1 MSQFSRFFPFLR
13 PYFSHM
19 ALAGVLIMGV
29 AALNLTLL
37 RLAGLLW
44 DIVTVQRNVTLMTQT
59 ILLFL
64 GIAVVQSVMAMGQS
78 YLTTRLSQQII
89 ADFRTHLFRH
99 LHTLSLSFFARR
111 RTGDILSRLMNDVG
125 VIQHLVTD
133 TPIDSAKQVV
143 TLIGGLAFLFYMN
156 WKLCLLIVFLLPI
169 LILVARIFGK
179 RLKAL
184 STQIQDQTASVST
197 LIEEVISG
205 IRVVKSFVQTDRE
218 AGRFGLALRRLVAQ
232 AIQRANVLSVFIPT
246 ITLLT
251 LIMAGGVL
259 WYGGKQVIDESMTPG
274 DLLAFVLF
282 AGILIGPF
290 GSAARIFSQIKEGQG
305 AMQRVFELLDTTPDV
320 TDSPEARPLPDVHGH
335 IRFDH
340 VSFAYDPRHPVLI
353 DLSFEV
359 QPGETVALVGPTG
372 AGKSTIANLLHRFYD
387 PVEGRITIDNQE
399 LRHVRLTSLYRQL
412 AIVPQETILFGDT
425 IRENIRYGRA
435 DATEADLIAASR
447 AANAHDFIS
456 ALPDG
461 YDTPVGEKG
470 VNLSG
475 GQRQRLAIARAI
487 LKNPRLLILDEA
499 TSALDSE
506 SEMLVQ
512 RALQRLMAGRTTVV
526 IAHRLTTIQEAD
538 RIVVLNK
545 GRIVEKGT
553 HATLIQRDG
562 LYRRLYTLRTVE
574 LEIETPLPS
583 DPRQKHQE
591 QA

>member
-1 MSQFSRFFPFLR
+1 
-13 PYFSHM
+13 M
-19 ALAGVLIMGV
+19 ALAGALIMGV
-29 AALNLTLL
+29 AVLNLTLL
-37 RLAGLLW
+37 RLAGQLW
-44 DIVTVQRNVTLMTQT
+44 DVVTVQRNVTLMTRT
-59 ILLFL
+59 ILVFL

-99 LHTLSLSFFARR
+99 VHTLSLSFFARR
-111 RTGDILSRLMNDVG
+111 RTGEILSRLMNDVG
-125 VIQHLVTD
+125 VIQRLVTD
-133 TPIDSAKQVV
+133 TPIDSAKHVV

-156 WKLCLLIVFLLPI
+156 WKLCLLIVVLLPI
-169 LILVARIFGK
+169 LVLVARIFGK
-179 RLKAL
+179 RLKVL
-184 STQIQDQTASVST
+184 STQIQDQTAAVST

-205 IRVVKSFVQTDRE
+205 IRVVKSFVRTDRE
-218 AGRFGLALRRLVAQ
+218 AGRFGLALRQLVAQ

-305 AMQRVFELLDTTPDV
+305 AMQRVFELLDATPDV

-335 IRFDH
+335 VRFDH
-340 VSFAYDPRHPVLI
+340 VSFAYDPRHPVII

-372 AGKSTIANLLHRFYD
+372 SGKSTIANLLHRFYD
-387 PVEGRITIDNQE
+387 PVEGRITIDNQD
-399 LRHVRLTSLYRQL
+399 LRDVRLTSLYRQL

-425 IRENIRYGRA
+425 IRENIRYGRT
-435 DATEADLIAASR
+435 DATDEDLIAASR

-512 RALQRLMAGRTTVV
+512 RALQRLMTGRTTVV

-574 LEIETPLPS
+574 SEIETPLPGE
-583 DPRQKHQE
+583 PQG

>member
-399 LRHVRLTSLYRQL
+399 IRHVRLTSLYRQL

-553 HATLIQRDG
+553 HATLIQQDG

-574 LEIETPLPS
+574 LEIETPLPD

>member
-218 AGRFGLALRRLVAQ
+218 AGRFGLALRRLVSQ

-387 PVEGRITIDNQE
+387 PVEGRITIDNQD

-412 AIVPQETILFGDT
+412 AIVPQETILFGDS

>member
-1 MSQFSRFFPFLR
+1 MSQFSRFFPFFR
-13 PYFSHM
+13 PYLSHM
-19 ALAGVLIMGV
+19 ALAGALIMGV

-59 ILLFL
+59 IVLFL

-125 VIQHLVTD
+125 VIQRLVTD

-156 WKLCLLIVFLLPI
+156 WTLCLLIVALLPI
-169 LILVARIFGK
+169 LVLVARIFGK

-218 AGRFGLALRRLVAQ
+218 TGRFGLALRQLVAQ

-259 WYGGKQVIDESMTPG
+259 WYGGKQVIDGSMTPG

-320 TDSPEARPLPDVHGH
+320 TDSPEASPLPDVHGH
-335 IRFDH
+335 VRFDH

-372 AGKSTIANLLHRFYD
+372 SGKSTIANLLHRFYD
-387 PVEGRITIDNQE
+387 PIEGRITIDNQD
-399 LRHVRLTSLYRQL
+399 LRHVRLTSVYRQL

-435 DATEADLIAASR
+435 DATDEDLIAASR

-512 RALQRLMAGRTTVV
+512 RALQRLMVGRTTVV

-538 RIVVLNK
+538 RILVLNK

-574 LEIETPLPS
+574 SEIETPLPD
-583 DPRQKHQE
+583 DPREKHRG

>member
-1 MSQFSRFFPFLR
+1 
-13 PYFSHM
+13 M

-37 RLAGLLW
+37 RIAGLLW

-125 VIQHLVTD
+125 VIQRLVTD

-320 TDSPEARPLPDVHGH
+320 TDSPEARPLQDVHGH

-387 PVEGRITIDNQE
+387 PVEGRITIDNQD

-553 HATLIQRDG
+553 HATLIRQDG

-583 DPRQKHQE
+583 DPRQKHRK

>member
-1 MSQFSRFFPFLR
+1 
-13 PYFSHM
+13 M
-19 ALAGVLIMGV
+19 ALAGALIMGV
-29 AALNLTLL
+29 AVLNLTLL
-37 RLAGLLW
+37 RLAGQLW
-44 DIVTVQRNVTLMTQT
+44 DVVTVQRNVTLMTRT
-59 ILLFL
+59 ILVFL

-125 VIQHLVTD
+125 VIQRLVTD
-133 TPIDSAKQVV
+133 TPIDSAKHVV

-156 WKLCLLIVFLLPI
+156 WKLCLLIVALLPI
-169 LILVARIFGK
+169 LVLVARIFGK

-205 IRVVKSFVQTDRE
+205 IRVVKSFVRTDRE
-218 AGRFGLALRRLVAQ
+218 TGRFGLALRQLVAQ

-320 TDSPEARPLPDVHGH
+320 TDSPEAHPLPDVHGH
-335 IRFDH
+335 VRFDH

-372 AGKSTIANLLHRFYD
+372 SGKSTIANLLHRFYD
-387 PVEGRITIDNQE
+387 PVEGRITIDNQD
-399 LRHVRLTSLYRQL
+399 LRDVRLTSLYRQL

-435 DATEADLIAASR
+435 DATDEDLIAASR

-506 SEMLVQ
+506 SELLVQ
-512 RALQRLMAGRTTVV
+512 RALQRLMTGRTTVV

-574 LEIETPLPS
+574 SEIERPLPG
-583 DPRQKHQE
+583 DPQQKHWG

>member
-1 MSQFSRFFPFLR
+1 
-13 PYFSHM
+13 M
-19 ALAGVLIMGV
+19 ALAGALIMGV

-59 ILLFL
+59 IVLFL

-125 VIQHLVTD
+125 VIQRLVTD
-133 TPIDSAKQVV
+133 APIDSAKQVV

-156 WKLCLLIVFLLPI
+156 WTLCLLIVALLPI
-169 LILVARIFGK
+169 LVLVARIFGK

-184 STQIQDQTASVST
+184 STQIQDHTASVST

-218 AGRFGLALRRLVAQ
+218 AGRFGLALRQLVAQ

-274 DLLAFVLF
+274 ELLAFVLF

-335 IRFDH
+335 VRFDH

-372 AGKSTIANLLHRFYD
+372 SGKSTIANLLHRFYD
-387 PVEGRITIDNQE
+387 PIEGRITIDNQD
-399 LRHVRLTSLYRQL
+399 LRHVRLTSVYRQL

-435 DATEADLIAASR
+435 DATDEDLIAASR

-512 RALQRLMAGRTTVV
+512 RALQRLMVGRTTVV

-538 RIVVLNK
+538 RILVLNK
-545 GRIVEKGT
+545 GRIVETGT

-574 LEIETPLPS
+574 SEIETPLPG
-583 DPRQKHQE
+583 DPREKHRGH
-591 QA
+591 A

>member
-13 PYFSHM
+13 PYLSHM
-19 ALAGVLIMGV
+19 ALAGALIMGV
-29 AALNLTLL
+29 AFLNLTLL
-37 RLAGLLW
+37 RIAGLLW

-59 ILLFL
+59 IVLFL
-64 GIAVVQSVMAMGQS
+64 GLAVVQSVMAMGQS

-99 LHTLSLSFFARR
+99 VHTLSLSFFARR

-125 VIQHLVTD
+125 VIQRLVTD
-133 TPIDSAKQVV
+133 TPIDSAKHVV

-156 WKLCLLIVFLLPI
+156 WRLCLLIVVLLPI
-169 LILVARIFGK
+169 LVLVARIFGK
-179 RLKAL
+179 RLKVL

-205 IRVVKSFVQTDRE
+205 IRVVKSFVRTDRE
-218 AGRFGLALRRLVAQ
+218 AGRFDLALRRLVAQ
-232 AIQRANVLSVFIPT
+232 AIQRANVLSAFIPT

-251 LIMAGGVL
+251 LIMAGSVL

-335 IRFDH
+335 VRFDH

-372 AGKSTIANLLHRFYD
+372 SGKSTIANLLHRFYD
-387 PVEGRITIDNQE
+387 PVEGRITIDNQD
-399 LRHVRLTSLYRQL
+399 LRDVRVTSLYRQL

-435 DATEADLIAASR
+435 DATDEDLIAASR

-475 GQRQRLAIARAI
+475 GQRQRLAIARSI

-512 RALQRLMAGRTTVV
+512 RALQRLMTGRTTVV

-538 RIVVLNK
+538 RILVLNK

-553 HATLIQRDG
+553 HATLIRRDG

-574 LEIETPLPS
+574 SEIETPLPG
-583 DPRQKHQE
+583 DPQQKHRG

>member
-205 IRVVKSFVQTDRE
+205 IRIVKSFVQTDRE

-387 PVEGRITIDNQE
+387 PVEGRITIDNQD

-538 RIVVLNK
+538 RILVLNK

-553 HATLIQRDG
+553 HATLIQQDG

>member
-1 MSQFSRFFPFLR
+1 
-13 PYFSHM
+13 M
-19 ALAGVLIMGV
+19 ALAGALIMGV
-29 AALNLTLL
+29 AVLNLTLL
-37 RLAGLLW
+37 RIAGLLW

-59 ILLFL
+59 IVLFL

-99 LHTLSLSFFARR
+99 VHTLSLSFFARR

-125 VIQHLVTD
+125 VIQRLVTD
-133 TPIDSAKQVV
+133 TPIDSAKHVV

-156 WKLCLLIVFLLPI
+156 WRLCLLIVVLLPI
-169 LILVARIFGK
+169 LVLVARIFGK
-179 RLKAL
+179 RLKVL

-205 IRVVKSFVQTDRE
+205 IRVVKSFVRTDRE
-218 AGRFGLALRRLVAQ
+218 AGRFDLALRQLVAQ
-232 AIQRANVLSVFIPT
+232 AIQRATVLSAFIPT

-320 TDSPEARPLPDVHGH
+320 TDSPDARPLPDVHGH
-335 IRFDH
+335 VRFDH
-340 VSFAYDPRHPVLI
+340 VSFAYDSRHPVLI
-353 DLSFEV
+353 DLSFDV

-372 AGKSTIANLLHRFYD
+372 SGKSTIANLLHRFYD
-387 PVEGRITIDNQE
+387 PVEGRITIDNQD
-399 LRHVRLTSLYRQL
+399 LRDVRVTSLYRQL

-435 DATEADLIAASR
+435 DATEEDLIAASR

-512 RALQRLMAGRTTVV
+512 RALQRLMTGRTTVV

-538 RIVVLNK
+538 RILVLNK

-553 HATLIQRDG
+553 HATLIRQDG

-574 LEIETPLPS
+574 SEIETPLPG
-583 DPRQKHQE
+583 DPQQKHRG

>member
-13 PYFSHM
+13 PYLLHV

-64 GIAVVQSVMAMGQS
+64 GIAVAQSVMAMGQS

-125 VIQHLVTD
+125 VIQRLVTD

-156 WKLCLLIVFLLPI
+156 WKLCLLIVVLLPI
-169 LILVARIFGK
+169 LVLVARIFGK

-274 DLLAFVLF
+274 ELLAFVLF

-320 TDSPEARPLPDVHGH
+320 TDSPEARPLPDVRGH
-335 IRFDH
+335 VRFDH

-372 AGKSTIANLLHRFYD
+372 SGKSTIANLLHRFYD
-387 PVEGRITIDNQE
+387 PVEGRISIDNQD

-435 DATEADLIAASR
+435 DATEEDLIAASR

-538 RIVVLNK
+538 RILVLNK

-553 HATLIQRDG
+553 HATLIQQDG

-583 DPRQKHQE
+583 DPRQKHQG

>member
-1 MSQFSRFFPFLR
+1 
-13 PYFSHM
+13 M
-19 ALAGVLIMGV
+19 ALAGALIMGV
-29 AALNLTLL
+29 AVLNLTLL
-37 RLAGLLW
+37 RLAGQLW
-44 DIVTVQRNVTLMTQT
+44 DVVTVQRNVTLMTRT
-59 ILLFL
+59 ILVFL

-111 RTGDILSRLMNDVG
+111 RTGEILSRLMNDVG
-125 VIQHLVTD
+125 VIQRLVTD
-133 TPIDSAKQVV
+133 TPIDSAKHVV

-156 WKLCLLIVFLLPI
+156 WKLCLLIVVLLPI
-169 LILVARIFGK
+169 LVLVARIFGK
-179 RLKAL
+179 RLKVL
-184 STQIQDQTASVST
+184 STQIQDQTAAVST

-205 IRVVKSFVQTDRE
+205 IRVVKSFVRTDRE
-218 AGRFGLALRRLVAQ
+218 AGRFGLALRQLVAQ

-335 IRFDH
+335 VRFDH
-340 VSFAYDPRHPVLI
+340 VSFAYDPRHPVII

-359 QPGETVALVGPTG
+359 QQGETVALVGPTG
-372 AGKSTIANLLHRFYD
+372 SGKSTIANLLHRFYD
-387 PVEGRITIDNQE
+387 PVEGRITIDNQD
-399 LRHVRLTSLYRQL
+399 LRDVRLTSLYRQL

-425 IRENIRYGRA
+425 IRENIRYGRT
-435 DATEADLIAASR
+435 DATDEDLIAASR

-512 RALQRLMAGRTTVV
+512 RALQRLMTGRTTVV

-574 LEIETPLPS
+574 SEIETPLPE
-583 DPRQKHQE
+583 DPRQKHRG

>member
-1 MSQFSRFFPFLR
+1 
-13 PYFSHM
+13 M
-19 ALAGVLIMGV
+19 ALAGALIMGV
-29 AALNLTLL
+29 AVLNLTLL
-37 RLAGLLW
+37 RLAGQLW
-44 DIVTVQRNVTLMTQT
+44 DVVTVQRNVTLMTRT
-59 ILLFL
+59 ILVFL

-111 RTGDILSRLMNDVG
+111 RTGEILSRLMNDVG
-125 VIQHLVTD
+125 VIQRLVTD
-133 TPIDSAKQVV
+133 TPIDSAKHVV

-156 WKLCLLIVFLLPI
+156 WRLCLLIVVLLPI
-169 LILVARIFGK
+169 LVLVARIFGK
-179 RLKAL
+179 RLKVL
-184 STQIQDQTASVST
+184 STQIQDQTAAVST

-218 AGRFGLALRRLVAQ
+218 AGRFGLALRQLVAQ

-305 AMQRVFELLDTTPDV
+305 AMQRVFELLDATPDV

-335 IRFDH
+335 VRFDH

-372 AGKSTIANLLHRFYD
+372 SGKSTIANLLHRFYD
-387 PVEGRITIDNQE
+387 PVEGCITIDNQD
-399 LRHVRLTSLYRQL
+399 LRDVRLTSLYRQL

-435 DATEADLIAASR
+435 DATDEDLIAASR

-512 RALQRLMAGRTTVV
+512 RALQRLMTGRTTVV

-553 HATLIQRDG
+553 HAALIQRDG

-574 LEIETPLPS
+574 SEIETPLPG
-583 DPRQKHQE
+583 DPQQRHRGQT
-591 QA
+591 

>member
-218 AGRFGLALRRLVAQ
+218 AGRFGLALRRLVSQ

-387 PVEGRITIDNQE
+387 PVEGRITIDNQD

-412 AIVPQETILFGDT
+412 AIVPQETILFGDS

-553 HATLIQRDG
+553 HATLIQQDG

>member
-1 MSQFSRFFPFLR
+1 
-13 PYFSHM
+13 M
-19 ALAGVLIMGV
+19 ALAGTLIMGV
-29 AALNLTLL
+29 AVLNLTLL
-37 RLAGLLW
+37 RLAGQLW
-44 DIVTVQRNVTLMTQT
+44 DVVTVQRNVTLMTRT
-59 ILLFL
+59 ILVFL

-99 LHTLSLSFFARR
+99 VHTLSLSFFARR
-111 RTGDILSRLMNDVG
+111 RTGEILSRLMNDVG
-125 VIQHLVTD
+125 VIQRLVTD
-133 TPIDSAKQVV
+133 TPIDSAKHVV

-156 WKLCLLIVFLLPI
+156 WRLCLLIVVLLPI
-169 LILVARIFGK
+169 LVLVARIFGK

-218 AGRFGLALRRLVAQ
+218 AGRFGLALRQLVAQ

-335 IRFDH
+335 VRFDH

-372 AGKSTIANLLHRFYD
+372 SGKSTIANLLHRFYD

-399 LRHVRLTSLYRQL
+399 LRDVRLTSLYRQL

-435 DATEADLIAASR
+435 DATDEDLIAASR

-461 YDTPVGEKG
+461 YDTQVGEKG

-512 RALQRLMAGRTTVV
+512 RALQRLMTGRTTVV

-553 HATLIQRDG
+553 HAALIQRDG

-574 LEIETPLPS
+574 SEIETPLPG
-583 DPRQKHQE
+583 DPQQRHRGQT
-591 QA
+591 

>member
-13 PYFSHM
+13 PYFLHM

-29 AALNLTLL
+29 AGLNLTLL

-99 LHTLSLSFFARR
+99 LHTLSLSFFARQ

-125 VIQHLVTD
+125 VIQRLVTD

-156 WKLCLLIVFLLPI
+156 WKLCLLIVVLLPV
-169 LILVARIFGK
+169 LVLVARIFGK

-218 AGRFGLALRRLVAQ
+218 AGRFGLAIRQLVAQ

-290 GSAARIFSQIKEGQG
+290 GSAARIFSQMKEGQG

-387 PVEGRITIDNQE
+387 PVEGRITIDNQD

-538 RIVVLNK
+538 RILVLNK
-545 GRIVEKGT
+545 GRIAEKGT
-553 HATLIQRDG
+553 HDTLIQQDG

-574 LEIETPLPS
+574 LEIETPLPG
-583 DPRQKHQE
+583 DPQQRHRE

>member
-387 PVEGRITIDNQE
+387 PVEGRITIDNQD

-553 HATLIQRDG
+553 HATLIQQDG

-574 LEIETPLPS
+574 LEIETPLPD
-583 DPRQKHQE
+583 DPRQKHRE

>member
-1 MSQFSRFFPFLR
+1 
-13 PYFSHM
+13 M

-335 IRFDH
+335 IRFDR

-387 PVEGRITIDNQE
+387 PVEGRITIDNQD

-553 HATLIQRDG
+553 HATLIQQDG

-574 LEIETPLPS
+574 LEIETPLPD

>member
-1 MSQFSRFFPFLR
+1 
-13 PYFSHM
+13 M
-19 ALAGVLIMGV
+19 ALAGALIMGV
-29 AALNLTLL
+29 AVLNLTLL
-37 RLAGLLW
+37 RLAGQLW
-44 DIVTVQRNVTLMTQT
+44 DVVTVQRNVTLMTRT
-59 ILLFL
+59 ILVFL

-99 LHTLSLSFFARR
+99 VHTLSLSFFARR
-111 RTGDILSRLMNDVG
+111 RTGEILSRLMNDVG
-125 VIQHLVTD
+125 VIQRLVTD
-133 TPIDSAKQVV
+133 TPIDSAKHVV

-156 WKLCLLIVFLLPI
+156 WRLCLLIVVLLPI
-169 LILVARIFGK
+169 LVLVARIFGK

-218 AGRFGLALRRLVAQ
+218 AGRFGLALRQLVAQ

-251 LIMAGGVL
+251 LIMAGGML

-305 AMQRVFELLDTTPDV
+305 AMQRVFELLDATPDV

-335 IRFDH
+335 VRFDH
-340 VSFAYDPRHPVLI
+340 VSFAYDPRHPVII

-372 AGKSTIANLLHRFYD
+372 SGKSTIANLLHRFYD
-387 PVEGRITIDNQE
+387 PVEGRITIDNQD
-399 LRHVRLTSLYRQL
+399 LRDVRLTSLYRQL

-425 IRENIRYGRA
+425 IRENIRYGRT
-435 DATEADLIAASR
+435 DATDEDLIAASR

-512 RALQRLMAGRTTVV
+512 RALQRLMTGRTTVV

-574 LEIETPLPS
+574 SEIETPLPE
-583 DPRQKHQE
+583 DPRQKHRG

>member
-387 PVEGRITIDNQE
+387 PVEGRITIDNQD

-512 RALQRLMAGRTTVV
+512 LALQRLMAGRTTVV

-553 HATLIQRDG
+553 HATLIQQDG

>member
-1 MSQFSRFFPFLR
+1 
-13 PYFSHM
+13 M
-19 ALAGVLIMGV
+19 ALAGALIMGV
-29 AALNLTLL
+29 AVLNLTLL
-37 RLAGLLW
+37 RLAGQLW
-44 DIVTVQRNVTLMTQT
+44 DVVTVQRNVTLMTRT
-59 ILLFL
+59 ILVFL

-99 LHTLSLSFFARR
+99 VHTLSLSFFARR
-111 RTGDILSRLMNDVG
+111 RTGEILSRLMNDVG
-125 VIQHLVTD
+125 VIQRLVTD
-133 TPIDSAKQVV
+133 TPIDSAKHVV

-156 WKLCLLIVFLLPI
+156 WKLCLLIVVLLPI
-169 LILVARIFGK
+169 LVLVARIFGK
-179 RLKAL
+179 RLKTL

-197 LIEEVISG
+197 LIEEAISG

-218 AGRFGLALRRLVAQ
+218 AGRFGLALRQLVAQ

-335 IRFDH
+335 VRFDH
-340 VSFAYDPRHPVLI
+340 VSFAYDPRHPVII

-372 AGKSTIANLLHRFYD
+372 SGKSTIANLLHRFYD
-387 PVEGRITIDNQE
+387 PVEGRITIDNQD
-399 LRHVRLTSLYRQL
+399 LRDVRLTSLYRQL

-425 IRENIRYGRA
+425 IRENIRYGRT
-435 DATEADLIAASR
+435 DATDEDLIAASR

-512 RALQRLMAGRTTVV
+512 RALQRLMTGRTTVV

-553 HATLIQRDG
+553 HATLIRQDG

-574 LEIETPLPS
+574 SEIETPLPE
-583 DPRQKHQE
+583 DPRQKHRG

>member
-125 VIQHLVTD
+125 VIQRLVTD

-156 WKLCLLIVFLLPI
+156 WKLCLLIVVLLPV
-169 LILVARIFGK
+169 LVLVARIFGK

-218 AGRFGLALRRLVAQ
+218 AGRFRTAIGRLVAQ

-259 WYGGKQVIDESMTPG
+259 WYGGKQVIDKSMTPG

-387 PVEGRITIDNQE
+387 PVEGRITIDNQD

-553 HATLIQRDG
+553 HATLIRQDG

-574 LEIETPLPS
+574 LEIETPLPN
-583 DPRQKHQE
+583 DPRQKHRK

>member
-1 MSQFSRFFPFLR
+1 M
-13 PYFSHM
+13 
-19 ALAGVLIMGV
+19 
-29 AALNLTLL
+29 
-37 RLAGLLW
+37 
-44 DIVTVQRNVTLMTQT
+44 
-59 ILLFL
+59 
-64 GIAVVQSVMAMGQS
+64 
-78 YLTTRLSQQII
+78 
-89 ADFRTHLFRH
+89 
-99 LHTLSLSFFARR
+99 
-111 RTGDILSRLMNDVG
+111 
-125 VIQHLVTD
+125 
-133 TPIDSAKQVV
+133 
-143 TLIGGLAFLFYMN
+143 
-156 WKLCLLIVFLLPI
+156 
-169 LILVARIFGK
+169 
-179 RLKAL
+179 
-184 STQIQDQTASVST
+184 
-197 LIEEVISG
+197 
-205 IRVVKSFVQTDRE
+205 
-218 AGRFGLALRRLVAQ
+218 
-232 AIQRANVLSVFIPT
+232 
-246 ITLLT
+246 
-251 LIMAGGVL
+251 

-335 IRFDH
+335 VRFDH
-340 VSFAYDPRHPVLI
+340 VSFAYDPRHPVII

-359 QPGETVALVGPTG
+359 QQGETVALVGPTG
-372 AGKSTIANLLHRFYD
+372 SGKSTIANLLHRFYD
-387 PVEGRITIDNQE
+387 PVEGRITIDNQD
-399 LRHVRLTSLYRQL
+399 LRDVRLTSLYRQL

-425 IRENIRYGRA
+425 IRENIRYGRT
-435 DATEADLIAASR
+435 DATDEDLIAASR

-512 RALQRLMAGRTTVV
+512 RALQRLMTGRTTVV

-574 LEIETPLPS
+574 SEIETPLPE
-583 DPRQKHQE
+583 DPRQKHRG

>member
-13 PYFSHM
+13 PYFLHM

-29 AALNLTLL
+29 AGLNLTLL

-99 LHTLSLSFFARR
+99 LHTLSLSFFARQ

-125 VIQHLVTD
+125 VIQRLVTD

-156 WKLCLLIVFLLPI
+156 WKLCLLIVVLLPV
-169 LILVARIFGK
+169 LVLVARIFGK

-218 AGRFGLALRRLVAQ
+218 AGRFGLAIRQLVAQ

-290 GSAARIFSQIKEGQG
+290 GSAARIFSQMKEGQG

-387 PVEGRITIDNQE
+387 PVEGRITIDNQD

-412 AIVPQETILFGDT
+412 ALVPQETILFGDT

-538 RIVVLNK
+538 RILVLNK

-553 HATLIQRDG
+553 HATLIQQDG

-574 LEIETPLPS
+574 LEIETPLPD
-583 DPRQKHQE
+583 DPRQRHRE

>member
-1 MSQFSRFFPFLR
+1 
-13 PYFSHM
+13 M
-19 ALAGVLIMGV
+19 ALAGALIMGV
-29 AALNLTLL
+29 AVLNLTLL
-37 RLAGLLW
+37 RIAGLLW

-59 ILLFL
+59 IVLFL

-99 LHTLSLSFFARR
+99 VHTLSLSFFARR

-125 VIQHLVTD
+125 VIQRLVTD
-133 TPIDSAKQVV
+133 TPIDSAKHVV

-156 WKLCLLIVFLLPI
+156 WRLCLLIVVLLPI
-169 LILVARIFGK
+169 LVLVARIFGN
-179 RLKAL
+179 RLKVL

-205 IRVVKSFVQTDRE
+205 IRVVKSFVRTDRE
-218 AGRFGLALRRLVAQ
+218 AGRFDRALRQLVAQ
-232 AIQRANVLSVFIPT
+232 AIQRATVLSAFIPT

-335 IRFDH
+335 VRFDH

-372 AGKSTIANLLHRFYD
+372 SGKSTIANLLHRFYD
-387 PVEGRITIDNQE
+387 PVEGRITIDNQD
-399 LRHVRLTSLYRQL
+399 LRDVRVTSLYRQL

-435 DATEADLIAASR
+435 DATDEDLIAASR
-447 AANAHDFIS
+447 AAHAHDFIS

-512 RALQRLMAGRTTVV
+512 RAIQRLMTGRTTVV

-538 RIVVLNK
+538 RILVLNK

-553 HATLIQRDG
+553 HATLIRQDG

-574 LEIETPLPS
+574 SEIETPLPG
-583 DPRQKHQE
+583 DPQQKHRG

>member
-1 MSQFSRFFPFLR
+1 
-13 PYFSHM
+13 M

-37 RLAGLLW
+37 RLAGQLW

-59 ILLFL
+59 ILVFL
-64 GIAVVQSVMAMGQS
+64 GIALMQSVMAMGQS
-78 YLTTRLSQQII
+78 YLTTRLSHQII

-99 LHTLSLSFFARR
+99 VHTLSLNFFARR
-111 RTGDILSRLMNDVG
+111 RTGEILSRLMNDVG
-125 VIQHLVTD
+125 VIQRLVTD

-143 TLIGGLAFLFYMN
+143 TLIGGLAFLLYMN

-169 LILVARIFGK
+169 LVLVARIFGR

-184 STQIQDQTASVST
+184 STQIQDQTASLST

-232 AIQRANVLSVFIPT
+232 AVQRANVLSVFIPT

-274 DLLAFVLF
+274 ELLAFVLF

-320 TDSPEARPLPDVHGH
+320 TDSPDARPLPDVHGH

-372 AGKSTIANLLHRFYD
+372 SGKSTITNLLHRFYD
-387 PVEGRITIDNQE
+387 PVEGCITIDGHD
-399 LRHVRLTSLYRQL
+399 LRHVLLTSLYRQL

-435 DATEADLIAASR
+435 DATEEDLIEASR
-447 AANAHDFIS
+447 SANAHDFIS

-461 YDTPVGEKG
+461 YDTLVGEKG

-538 RIVVLNK
+538 RIFVLNK

-574 LEIETPLPS
+574 LEIETPRPG
-583 DPRQKHQE
+583 DVID
-591 QA
+591 